1 MLIQRRPMAFDDGLV
16 LPAFQ
21 PQTYTKG
28 NSHLAASAHLV
39 ADRLDALWTGKL
51 QQGVKAPNVDDSS
64 TASETIAASFTL
76 QGPSKV
82 VLARLAAAGTDAAN
96 KFVDAIRSICKG
108 LDQGINAEQPAGAQK
123 LVIDKLQDL
132 HVCIVELD
140 YLLEEHTPL
149 VNGATSAVSEDCSQW
164 LKQAQGYVLHLQR
177 QINQAADDCSSDA
190 VWKLLFQDA
199 ADALSRV
206 AESITQGGISDDDS
220 PTKHRLE
227 QQQQQQQEQVEQQ
240 QEQQQPQPAKH
251 QCSKR
256 VCTRAYMPYNG
267 YYAGKTTI

>member
-1 MLIQRRPMAFDDGLV
+1 M
-16 LPAFQ
+16 
-21 PQTYTKG
+21 
-28 NSHLAASAHLV
+28 
-39 ADRLDALWTGKL
+39 
-51 QQGVKAPNVDDSS
+51 
-64 TASETIAASFTL
+64 
-76 QGPSKV
+76 
-82 VLARLAAAGTDAAN
+82 LARLAAAGTDAAN

-108 LDQGINAEQPAGAQK
+108 LDQGVCGVQHAVGSSCCTQHALSYPTCHAGINAEQPAGAQK

-206 AESITQGGISDDDS
+206 AESITQGGIS
-220 PTKHRLE
+220 
-227 QQQQQQQEQVEQQ
+227 V
-240 QEQQQPQPAKH
+240 
-251 QCSKR
+251 
-256 VCTRAYMPYNG
+256 RASLCFVD
-267 YYAGKTTI
+267 I